1 MRYEK
6 NGNNMKEKI
15 GQVTT
20 EERDEIQRLFERKNS
35 LKELTKVLDPNNDAL
50 YQKMVNDMG
59 ETQTKFQGWWD
70 RMAEKYQWRRS
81 ENSHWT
87 IDFETCNIYIKED

>member
-1 MRYEK
+1 MAII
-6 NGNNMKEKI
+6 MKEKI

-35 LKELTKVLDPNNDAL
+35 LKELVRILDPNNDAM
-50 YQKMVNDMG
+50 YQKVVDDMG

-70 RMAEKYQWRRS
+70 RMATKYQWTIRQD
-81 ENSHWT
+81 SHWT
-87 IDFETCNIYIKED
+87 IDFETCNIYIKEK